1 MNRLSVRLRV
11 DFGPGRALGP
21 GKIDLLESI
30 GRTGSLSAAAAALEM
45 SYKRAW
51 DLLQSLNELY
61 EGPIVTM
68 SKGGRGGGGGA
79 ALTERG
85 RDVIA
90 AFRTAES
97 QCAKVATEAFAELLP
112 VTPRAGR
119 RLPVRRLG
127 PARKARQ

>member
-1 MNRLSVRLRV
+1 MNHLSVRLRV

-61 EGPIVTM
+61 ERPMVTM
-68 SKGGRGGGGGA
+68 SKGGRGGGGGP

-90 AFRTAES
+90 AFRAAES
-97 QCAKVATEAFAELLP
+97 QCARVAAEAFAELLP

-119 RLPVRRLG
+119 RHPVRRLG
-127 PARKARQ
+127 PARKAR